1 MQARH
6 PRSTFLAVA
15 GASLALLW
23 VQGCDTGRPKADAEP
38 AAVAAEA
45 VDVGRFEIRSI
56 PVKRGPGVLLR
67 TDTATGQAWTMG
79 AMEAPKWKPLREGVA
94 GVPSAQ
100 GSASGRYTILAVRQ
114 NRGAPTLV
122 RTDGA
127 TGRIWRK
134 GATSNG
140 PWVAVP
146 NPEPAPS
153 ALTEPKKKAQPS
165 SEKAQPDSDPAATE
179 QPAVEAPEGSGSGS
193 NTDPDPAV
201 AAETQ

>member
-6 PRSTFLAVA
+6 PRSALLAVA

-23 VQGCDTGRPKADAEP
+23 VQACDTGRPRADAESEP
-38 AAVAAEA
+38 VAAEA
-45 VDVGRFEIRSI
+45 VDVGRFVVLSV

-79 AMEAPKWKPLREGVA
+79 AMEAPKWKPLREGAA
-94 GVPSAQ
+94 GVPSA
-100 GSASGRYTILAVRQ
+100 GSSASGRYTIMAVMQ

-140 PWVAVP
+140 RWVAVP
-146 NPEPAPS
+146 NPAPS
-153 ALTEPKKKAQPS
+153 ALTEPKKKAQP
-165 SEKAQPDSDPAATE
+165 ASDPAAAK
-179 QPAVEAPEGSGSGS
+179 QPAVDAPEEVGSGT
-193 NTDPDPAV
+193 NTDVNPA
-201 AAETQ
+201 AATATQ